1 MRKEFN
7 MEKAFLLSHIDRTQ
21 ICYKLVYA
29 ETEEE
34 AKSKLKD
41 ELDKMYLDLYGWE
54 NIRHCISSKTI
65 L

>member
-1 MRKEFN
+1 
-7 MEKAFLLSHIDRTQ
+7 MERPFLLSHIDRTI

-41 ELDKMYLDLYGWE
+41 ELDKMYLNLYGCKNMNHYIDSE
-54 NIRHCISSKTI
+54 TI

>member
-1 MRKEFN
+1 
-7 MEKAFLLSHIDRTQ
+7 MERPFLLSHIDRTE

-34 AKSKLKD
+34 AKAKLKD
-41 ELDKMYLDLYGWE
+41 ELDKMNLNLFGWK
-54 NIRHCISSKTI
+54 NLKHCIDSKTI